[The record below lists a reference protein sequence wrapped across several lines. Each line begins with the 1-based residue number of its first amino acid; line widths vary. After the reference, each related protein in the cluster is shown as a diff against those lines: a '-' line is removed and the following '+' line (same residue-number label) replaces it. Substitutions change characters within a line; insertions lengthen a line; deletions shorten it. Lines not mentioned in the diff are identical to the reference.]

1 MLLLSTTS
9 RSPHSENL
17 VPMLISESAS
27 MHEVLAKARRFAKSS
42 GTVLITGESGTGK
55 ELLAQYLHDHSPRS
69 GKPCVRVNCAAFHD
83 GLAESELFGHEQ
95 GAFTG
100 ASRRHD
106 GFLNAAGDGTLF
118 LDEIG
123 ELPLPTQA
131 KLLRVLEG
139 NEYLRVGSTEVQRM
153 NARIIAATNRDLQ
166 KEVAEGRFREDLFHR
181 LDVLSL
187 RLAPLRERPQDI
199 PALLKHF
206 LNQFGHENETPVT
219 SVSEALIPQLMN
231 YPWPGN
237 IRQLR
242 NVIHRACI
250 EADSGTICSLDLS
263 PHSALRLAPET
274 LASSGVPENFQCLP
288 LEEIERVVILSRIE
302 RCRGNKTEAAADL
315 GVTPRTLRNKI
326 ARWKELSKAG

>member
-1 MLLLSTTS
+1 
-9 RSPHSENL
+9 
-17 VPMLISESAS
+17 
-27 MHEVLAKARRFAKSS
+27 
-42 GTVLITGESGTGK
+42 
-55 ELLAQYLHDHSPRS
+55 
-69 GKPCVRVNCAAFHD
+69 VNCAAFHD

-106 GFLNAAGDGTLF
+106 GFLHAAGDGTLF

-153 NARIIAATNRDLQ
+153 NARIIAATNRDLP

-187 RLAPLRERPQDI
+187 HLTPLRERPVDI
-199 PALLKHF
+199 PVLTQHF
-206 LNQFGHENETPVT
+206 IAQFGHENERTIKQ
-219 SVSEALIPQLMN
+219 VSSNVLRQLVAFH
-231 YPWPGN
+231 WPGN
-237 IRQLR
+237 VRQLR
-242 NVIHRACI
+242 NVIHRACVESESETI
-250 EADSGTICSLDLS
+250 ESIDLGSSRFERTSNGASGL
-263 PHSALRLAPET
+263 PAE
-274 LASSGVPENFQCLP
+274 FQTLP
-288 LEEIERVVILSRIE
+288 LEEIERAVILSRIQ
-302 RCRGNKTEAAADL
+302 RFQGNKTEAAAEL

-326 ARWKELSKAG
+326 ARWESLKKAG